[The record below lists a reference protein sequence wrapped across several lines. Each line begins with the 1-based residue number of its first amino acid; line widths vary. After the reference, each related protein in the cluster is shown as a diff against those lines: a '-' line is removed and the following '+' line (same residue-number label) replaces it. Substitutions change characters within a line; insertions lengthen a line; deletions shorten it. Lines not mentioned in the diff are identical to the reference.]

1 MGELKE
7 KIAKANNVKT
17 SSIPN
22 WIESLGSIILAV
34 ILIALLSPFAAWYLP
49 IWLLFGTSEEH
60 WSISQARRSG
70 GSYEDGNY
78 TEYLIPPPYAHLPIL
93 LGFITVYV
101 FYKLIK
107 NYENYSPEKQKI
119 INLTF
124 AVTIGMAFI
133 SAAMGLF

>member
-22 WIESLGSIILAV
+22 WVESLGSMILAV
-34 ILIALLSPFAAWYLP
+34 ILIVLLSPFAAWFLP
-49 IWLLFGTSEEH
+49 VWLLFGTSEEK
-60 WSISQARRSG
+60 WSTSQAKRSG
-70 GSYEDGNY
+70 GSYEDGFY
-78 TEYLIPPPYAHLPIL
+78 TEYMIPPPYVHLPIL
-93 LGFITVYV
+93 LGLITLYV

-107 NYENYSPEKQKI
+107 NYENYSPQAQKT

-124 AVTIGMAFI
+124 AMTIGMAFI